1 MRILKQTKT
10 INSLHINY
18 ASEDFSEQE
27 ELSPMEPLLQQMFED
42 PNSGLPSMEEIQSL
56 AKLLPKTVRQFGL
69 LTKVWK
75 VSDS

>member
-27 ELSPMEPLLQQMFED
+27 ELSPMDALLQQMFEG

-56 AKLLPKTVRQFGL
+56 AKLLPKTVHQFGL

>member
-56 AKLLPKTVRQFGL
+56 AKLLPKTVHQFGL

-75 VSDS
+75 VSDL

>member
-10 INSLHINY
+10 INSLQINF
-18 ASEDFSEQE
+18 ASEDFSEKE
-27 ELSPMEPLLQQMFED
+27 ELYPMEPLLQQMFED

-56 AKLLPKTVRQFGL
+56 AKLLPKTVHQFGL